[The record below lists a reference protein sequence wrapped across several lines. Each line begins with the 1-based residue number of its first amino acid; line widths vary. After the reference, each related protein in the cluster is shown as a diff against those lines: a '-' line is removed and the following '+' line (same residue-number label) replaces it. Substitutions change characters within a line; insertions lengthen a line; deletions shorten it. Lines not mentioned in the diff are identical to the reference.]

1 MKKLILPA
9 VLITVCAV
17 IVVIVSCEKDN
28 MLIKDGAVRFTSE
41 GTTATQTRV
50 AIDPQDKS
58 VWEKADPVGI
68 YMVKHGTSDVLDN
81 AENMKYTA
89 SEAGLS
95 TSFAPA
101 GQAIYY
107 PLDETGKVDFIAYH
121 PYRATVSDFVYPVD
135 VSNQASQT
143 NIDLMWAA
151 ADKQGAGYSKED
163 GRNNTSVDLAF
174 DHQLAKLRMNVTKD
188 SNVPGE
194 IVKVSING
202 MNTTAS
208 FDLKGSG
215 GFTGMG
221 NAKSFEACTVTAGSV
236 YEAILLPVG
245 PLDATHTV
253 TFTTDQG
260 DNYTWSMYK
269 QIAELNPG
277 KIYTYDITV
286 AKYVIQVTGN
296 INSWTVGA
304 TGIGN
309 AE

>member
-9 VLITVCAV
+9 ALITVCAV

-107 PLDETGKVDFIAYH
+107 PLDETEKVVFIAYH

-151 ADKQGAGYSKED
+151 ADKQGQDTAKRMAGTTHPWIWLLTINW
-163 GRNNTSVDLAF
+163 RN
-174 DHQLAKLRMNVTKD
+174 
-188 SNVPGE
+188 
-194 IVKVSING
+194 
-202 MNTTAS
+202 
-208 FDLKGSG
+208 
-215 GFTGMG
+215 
-221 NAKSFEACTVTAGSV
+221 
-236 YEAILLPVG
+236 
-245 PLDATHTV
+245 
-253 TFTTDQG
+253 
-260 DNYTWSMYK
+260 
-269 QIAELNPG
+269 
-277 KIYTYDITV
+277 
-286 AKYVIQVTGN
+286 
-296 INSWTVGA
+296 
-304 TGIGN
+304 
-309 AE
+309 

>member
-1 MKKLILPA
+1 MKKLTLPV
-9 VLITVCAV
+9 VLIAICA
-17 IVVIVSCEKDN
+17 VIVSCEKDN
-28 MLIKDGAVRFTSE
+28 SPVNYDGAVRFTS
-41 GTTATQTRV
+41 GGATATQTRV

-58 VWEKADPVGI
+58 VWEKGDPVGI
-68 YMVKHGTSDVLDN
+68 YMVKHGTSDVLEN

-101 GQAIYY
+101 VQAIYY
-107 PLDETGKVDFIAYH
+107 PLDEMEKVDFIAYH
-121 PYRATVSDFVYPVD
+121 PYRATVSGFVYPVD

-143 NIDLMWAA
+143 GIDLMWAA

-163 GRNNTSVDLAF
+163 GRNNTLVDLAF
-174 DHQLAKLRMNVTKD
+174 SHQLAKLRMNVTKD
-188 SNVPGE
+188 PNVLGE

-202 MNTTAS
+202 MNSTAS

-215 GFTGMG
+215 GLTAMG
-221 NAKSFEACTVTAGSV
+221 DAKSFEVCTVTAGSV

-253 TFTTDQG
+253 TFTTDKG
-260 DNYTWSMYK
+260 EDYTWSMYK
-269 QIAELNPG
+269 QIAELKPG
-277 KIYTYDITV
+277 NIYTYDITV
-286 AKYVIQVTGN
+286 AKYVIEVTGN

-304 TGIGN
+304 TGTGN